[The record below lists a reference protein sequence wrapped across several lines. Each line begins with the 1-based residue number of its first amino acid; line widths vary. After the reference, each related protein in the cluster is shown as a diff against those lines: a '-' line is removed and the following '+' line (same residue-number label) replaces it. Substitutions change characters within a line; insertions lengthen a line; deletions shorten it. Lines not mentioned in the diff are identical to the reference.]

1 MSTETHAAPANEVP
15 ADLQE
20 RLRNYTSY
28 ESTPDEALALFAEA
42 RAAGCP
48 VARSEKLDGYHLFLD
63 YDDVRAAHGDWETFA
78 SSPSVLR
85 PLVERPQFPPI
96 EYDPPEQTKWRELF
110 AHALNLQTPKRIEED
125 VRRDVVELIEGLKAK
140 GTFDL
145 VDDFAEEVPLFA
157 LCHVLGFDR
166 EKRGEIRRLTVDMH
180 RYAEDPVKGPE
191 SFMAFAMFGIGE
203 VMARHE
209 DPRDDYLTYLSTA
222 TIDGRPLTPEE
233 LGATMN
239 SLLNAGHG
247 TTVSGLTSLL
257 YEVWTR
263 PEVKQRLIDDPSL
276 IPAAVEESMRL
287 HTPFFGLY
295 RRATKDVTVGGV
307 DIKEGDSIQMC
318 WAAANR
324 DPKVFEN
331 PDAFDLDRPLG
342 RKRLMTFGF
351 GVHACMGQPTARME
365 MHVAL
370 EELLK
375 RVPEIELTAPEAA
388 RHQFAGSETALI
400 TSLPARL
407 PGA

>member
-1 MSTETHAAPANEVP
+1 MSTETQSQR
-15 ADLQE
+15 DLEE
-20 RLRNYTSY
+20 RLKQYTSY
-28 ESTPDEALALFAEA
+28 ESTPDTALALFQEA

-48 VARSEKLDGYHLFLD
+48 VARSEKLGGYHLFLD
-63 YDDVRAAHGDWETFA
+63 YDDVRGAHADHETFA

-110 AHALNLQTPKRIEED
+110 AHALNLETPKRIEPEVRKD
-125 VRRDVVELIEGLKAK
+125 VIDLIERLTSK
-140 GTFDL
+140 GRFDL

-157 LCHVLGFDR
+157 LCEVLGFDR
-166 EKRGEIRRLTVDMH
+166 EKRSEIRRLTVDMH
-180 RYAEDPVKGPE
+180 AHAEDPVKGPAA
-191 SFMAFAMFGIGE
+191 FMAFAMFGVAE
-203 VMARHE
+203 VMSRLE

-247 TTVSGLTSLL
+247 TTVSGLTSVL
-257 YEVWTR
+257 YEVYSR
-263 PEVKQRLIDDPSL
+263 PEVKQRLIDDPAL

-307 DIKEGDSIQMC
+307 DIAEGDSIQMC

-331 PDAFDLDRPLG
+331 PDDFDLDRALG

-351 GVHACMGQPTARME
+351 GIHACMGQPTARME

-375 RVPEIELTAPEAA
+375 RLPEIELDDPAGV
-388 RHQFAGSETALI
+388 RHDFAGSETALI
-400 TSLPARL
+400 RRLPAHL
-407 PGA
+407 PGS

>member
-1 MSTETHAAPANEVP
+1 MSTETQGTTTNIPE
-15 ADLQE
+15 DLRE
-20 RLRNYTSY
+20 RLKQYTSY
-28 ESTPDEALALFAEA
+28 ESTPDEALALFREA
-42 RAAGCP
+42 REAGCP
-48 VARSEKLDGYHLFLD
+48 VARSEKLGGYHLFLD
-63 YDDVRAAHGDWETFA
+63 YDDVRGAHGDWETFA

-96 EYDPPEQTKWRELF
+96 EYDPPEHTQWRALF
-110 AHALNLQTPKRIEED
+110 AEALSLETPKRIEATIRQD
-125 VRRDVVELIEGLKAK
+125 VIDLIEKMQAK
-140 GTFDL
+140 GRFDL

-157 LCHVLGFDR
+157 VCEVLGFDR
-166 EKRGEIRRLTVDMH
+166 SKRAEIRRLTVDMH
-180 RYAEDPVKGPE
+180 AHAEDPVKGPAA
-191 SFMAFAMFGIGE
+191 FMAFAEFGIAE
-203 VMARHE
+203 VMSRLE
-209 DPRDDYLTYLSTA
+209 DPRDDYLTFLSTA
-222 TIDGRPLTPEE
+222 TIDGRPLTPPE

-257 YEVWTR
+257 YEVYSR
-263 PEVKQRLIDDPSL
+263 PDVKQRLIDDPSL

-307 DIKEGDSIQMC
+307 EIAEGDAIQMC

-331 PDAFDLDRPLG
+331 PDDFDLDRKPG

-351 GVHACMGQPTARME
+351 GIHACMGQPTARME

-370 EELLK
+370 EELLT
-375 RVPEIELTAPEAA
+375 RMPDIELDDPAA
-388 RHQFAGSETALI
+388 VRHSFAGSETALI
-400 TSLPARL
+400 TKLPAHL
-407 PGA
+407 PGR

>member
-1 MSTETHAAPANEVP
+1 MSIDAQSQATS
-15 ADLQE
+15 ADPEELRT
-20 RLRNYTSY
+20 RLRQYSSY

-48 VARSEKLDGYHLFLD
+48 VAQSEKLGGYHLFLD
-63 YDDVRAAHGDWETFA
+63 YDDVRAAHADHETFA

-110 AHALNLQTPKRIEED
+110 AHALNLQTPKRIEAE
-125 VRRDVVELIEGLKAK
+125 VRRDVVELIEGLQQK

-166 EKRGEIRRLTVDMH
+166 TKRSEIRRLTVDMH
-180 RYAEDPVKGPE
+180 AHAEDPVKGPAA
-191 SFMAFAMFGIGE
+191 FMAFAQFGIAE
-203 VMARHE
+203 VMSRIE

-257 YEVWTR
+257 YEVYSR

-295 RRATKDVTVGGV
+295 RRATKPVTVGGV
-307 DIKEGDSIQMC
+307 DIAEGDSIQMC

-331 PDAFDLDRPLG
+331 PDEFNLDREPG
-342 RKRLMTFGF
+342 RKRLLTFGF
-351 GVHACMGQPTARME
+351 GIHACMGQPTARME

-370 EELLK
+370 EELLT
-375 RVPEIELTAPEAA
+375 RMPDIELVDPAGV

-400 TSLPARL
+400 TSLPAS
-407 PGA
+407 ASVV

>member
-1 MSTETHAAPANEVP
+1 MSIDAQSPTSAGNE
-15 ADLQE
+15 ALQARLE
-20 RLRNYTSY
+20 RYTSY
-28 ESTPDEALALFAEA
+28 ESTPDEALALFREA
-42 RAAGCP
+42 REAGCP
-48 VARSEKLDGYHLFLD
+48 VARSEKLGGYHMFLD
-63 YDDVRAAHGDWETFA
+63 YDDVRAAHADHETFA

-85 PLVERPQFPPI
+85 PIVERPQFPPI
-96 EYDPPEQTKWRELF
+96 EYDPPEQTQWRALF
-110 AHALNLQTPKRIEED
+110 AEALNLQTPKRIEAE
-125 VRRDVVELIEGLKAK
+125 VRRDVIELIDGLRTK
-140 GTFDL
+140 GRFDL

-166 EKRGEIRRLTVDMH
+166 DKRGEIRRLTVDMH
-180 RYAEDPVKGPE
+180 AHAEDPIKGPAA
-191 SFMAFAMFGIGE
+191 FMAFAEFGIAE
-203 VMARHE
+203 VMSRLE
-209 DPRDDYLTYLSTA
+209 EPRDDYLTHLSTA
-222 TIDGRPLTPEE
+222 TIDGRPLTPQE
-233 LGATMN
+233 LGGTMN

-257 YEVWTR
+257 YEVYSR

-295 RRATKDVTVGGV
+295 RRATRDVTVGGV
-307 DIKEGDSIQMC
+307 EIAEGDSVQMC

-331 PDAFDLDRPLG
+331 PDEFDLDRPLG

-351 GVHACMGQPTARME
+351 GIHVCMGQPTARME

-375 RVPEIELTAPEAA
+375 RVPEIELDDPAA
-388 RHQFAGSETALI
+388 VRHEFAGSETALI
-400 TSLPARL
+400 TALPARL
-407 PGA
+407 PHNS

>member
-1 MSTETHAAPANEVP
+1 MSTDTQAQQ
-15 ADLQE
+15 DLQE
-20 RLRNYTSY
+20 RLKQYTSY
-28 ESTPDEALALFAEA
+28 ESTPDEALSLFQEA

-48 VARSEKLDGYHLFLD
+48 VAHSEKLGGYHLFLD
-63 YDDVRAAHGDWETFA
+63 YDDVRRAHADHETFA

-96 EYDPPEQTKWRELF
+96 EYDPPEQTQWRTLF
-110 AHALNLQTPKRIEED
+110 AHALNLDTPKRIESEVRKD
-125 VRRDVVELIEGLKAK
+125 VITLIEGLQAK
-140 GTFDL
+140 RNFDL

-157 LCHVLGFDR
+157 LCEVLGFDR

-180 RYAEDPVKGPE
+180 AYAEDPVKGPAA
-191 SFMAFAMFGIGE
+191 FMAFAEFGIAE
-203 VMARHE
+203 VMSRLE

-222 TIDGRPLTPEE
+222 TIDGRPLTPQE

-257 YEVWTR
+257 YEVYSR
-263 PEVKQRLIDDPSL
+263 PELKQRLIDDPSL

-307 DIKEGDSIQMC
+307 EIAEGDSIQMC

-324 DPKVFEN
+324 DPKSFEN
-331 PDAFDLDRPLG
+331 PDEFDLDRMPG

-351 GVHACMGQPTARME
+351 GIHACMGQPTARME

-370 EELLK
+370 EELLA
-375 RVPEIELTAPEAA
+375 RVPDIELDDPASV
-388 RHQFAGSETALI
+388 RHEFAGSETALI
-400 TSLPARL
+400 TRLPARL
-407 PGA
+407 PAR

>member
-1 MSTETHAAPANEVP
+1 MSTDTQAQQ
-15 ADLQE
+15 DLEE
-20 RLRNYTSY
+20 RLRHYTSY
-28 ESTPDEALALFAEA
+28 ESTPDEALALFEEA

-48 VARSEKLDGYHLFLD
+48 VARSEKLGGYHLFLD
-63 YDDVRAAHGDWETFA
+63 YDDVRGAHADHETFA

-96 EYDPPEQTKWRELF
+96 EYDPPEQTQWRALF
-110 AHALNLQTPKRIEED
+110 AHALNLGTPKRIEAEVRKD
-125 VRRDVVELIEGLKAK
+125 VITLIEGLQAK
-140 GTFDL
+140 GRFDL

-157 LCHVLGFDR
+157 LCEVLGFDR
-166 EKRGEIRRLTVDMH
+166 DKRSEIRRLTVDMH
-180 RYAEDPVKGPE
+180 AHAEDPVKGPAA
-191 SFMAFAMFGIGE
+191 FMAFAMFGVAE
-203 VMARHE
+203 VMSRLE

-257 YEVWTR
+257 YEVYSR

-307 DIKEGDSIQMC
+307 EIAEGDSIQMC

-331 PDAFDLDRPLG
+331 PDDFDLDRQPG

-351 GVHACMGQPTARME
+351 GIHACMGQPTARME

-370 EELLK
+370 EELLA
-375 RVPEIELTAPEAA
+375 RVPDIELSDPAGV
-388 RHQFAGSETALI
+388 RHEFAGSETALI
-400 TSLPARL
+400 TRLPAHL
-407 PGA
+407 PGR

>member
-1 MSTETHAAPANEVP
+1 MSTEEQVHQPVP
-15 ADLQE
+15 KELEE
-20 RLRNYTSY
+20 RLRQYSSY
-28 ESTPDEALALFAEA
+28 ESTPDEALALFREA

-48 VARSEKLDGYHLFLD
+48 VARSEKLDGFHLFLD
-63 YDDVRAAHGDWETFA
+63 YDDVRSAHADHETFA

-85 PLVERPQFPPI
+85 PLVERPAFPPI
-96 EYDPPEQTKWRELF
+96 EYDPPEQTAWRELF
-110 AHALNLQTPKRIEED
+110 AHALNLDTPKRIEAD
-125 VRRDVVELIEGLKAK
+125 VRRDVVELIEAMQAK
-140 GTFDL
+140 GSFDL
-145 VDDFAEEVPLFA
+145 VEDFAEEVPLFA
-157 LCHVLGFDR
+157 LCHVLGFDQS
-166 EKRGEIRRLTVDMH
+166 KRSEIRRLTVDMH

-191 SFMAFAMFGIGE
+191 SFMAFAEFGIGE
-203 VMARHE
+203 VMSRLE

-222 TIDGRPLTPEE
+222 TIHGRPLTPHE

-257 YEVWTR
+257 YEVYSR

-295 RRATKDVTVGGV
+295 RRATKAVTVNGV
-307 DIKEGDSIQMC
+307 EIAEGDSIQMC

-324 DPKVFEN
+324 DPKVFED
-331 PDAFDLDRPLG
+331 PDAFDLDRNPG

-351 GVHACMGQPTARME
+351 GIHACMGQPTARME

-370 EELLK
+370 EELLT
-375 RVPEIELTAPEAA
+375 RVPDIELVDPASVT
-388 RHQFAGSETALI
+388 HQFAGSETALI

-407 PGA
+407 PGR

>member
-1 MSTETHAAPANEVP
+1 MAIEQQPHAP
-15 ADLQE
+15 ADLHE
-20 RLRNYTSY
+20 RLRAYSSY
-28 ESTPDEALALFAEA
+28 KTTPDEALALFREA
-42 RAAGCP
+42 REHGCP
-48 VARSEKLDGYHLFLD
+48 VARSEKQGGFHLFLD
-63 YDDVRAAHGDWETFA
+63 YDDVRCAHADHETFA

-85 PLVERPQFPPI
+85 PLVERPAFPPI
-96 EYDPPEQTKWRELF
+96 EYDPPEHTAWRELF
-110 AHALNLQTPKRIEED
+110 ARAVNLETPKRIEAD
-125 VRRDVVELIEGLKAK
+125 VRRDVVDLIEGLQAR

-145 VDDFAEEVPLFA
+145 VDDFAEEVALFA

-166 EKRGEIRRLTVDMH
+166 SKRAEIRRLTVDMH

-191 SFMAFAMFGIGE
+191 SFMAFAEFGIGE
-203 VMARHE
+203 VMSRLE
-209 DPRDDYLTYLSTA
+209 DPRDDFLTFLSTA
-222 TIDGRPLTPEE
+222 TIHGRPLTPHE

-257 YEVWTR
+257 FEVYSR
-263 PEVKQRLIDDPSL
+263 PDVRQRLIDDPSL

-295 RRATKDVTVGGV
+295 RRATKDVTVGDV
-307 DIKEGDSIQMC
+307 EIAEGDAIQMC

-324 DPKVFEN
+324 DPEVF
-331 PDAFDLDRPLG
+331 PDPDSFDLDRTPG

-351 GVHACMGQPTARME
+351 GIHTCMGQPTARME

-370 EELLK
+370 EELLA
-375 RVPEIELTAPEAA
+375 RMPDIELADPEAV
-388 RHQFAGSETALI
+388 RHEFAGSETALI

-407 PGA
+407 TDR

>member
-1 MSTETHAAPANEVP
+1 MSTDTQAQQ
-15 ADLQE
+15 DLEE
-20 RLRNYTSY
+20 RLRHYTSY
-28 ESTPDEALALFAEA
+28 ESTPDEALALFEEA

-48 VARSEKLDGYHLFLD
+48 VARSEKLGGYHLFLD
-63 YDDVRAAHGDWETFA
+63 YDDVRGAHADHETFA

-96 EYDPPEQTKWRELF
+96 EYDPPEQTQWRALF
-110 AHALNLQTPKRIEED
+110 AHALNLETPKRIEAEVRKD
-125 VRRDVVELIEGLKAK
+125 VITLIEGLQAK
-140 GTFDL
+140 GRFDL

-157 LCHVLGFDR
+157 LCEVLGFDR
-166 EKRGEIRRLTVDMH
+166 DKRGEIRRLTVDMH
-180 RYAEDPVKGPE
+180 AYAEDPVKGPAA
-191 SFMAFAMFGIGE
+191 FMAFAMFGVAE
-203 VMARHE
+203 VMSRLE

-257 YEVWTR
+257 YEVYSR

-307 DIKEGDSIQMC
+307 EIAEGDSIQMC

-331 PDAFDLDRPLG
+331 PDDFDLDRQPG

-351 GVHACMGQPTARME
+351 GIHACMGQPTARME

-370 EELLK
+370 EELLA
-375 RVPEIELTAPEAA
+375 RVPDIELSDPAGV
-388 RHQFAGSETALI
+388 RHEFAGSETALI
-400 TSLPARL
+400 TSLPAHL
-407 PGA
+407 PGR